1 MTIRPKPD
9 NEWYFK
15 KLSKLTKDEVWKLT
29 LLEFLDRN
37 KKNPK
42 VLKSFY
48 KINKNYSL
56 KEFLLFLFFFIIVEF
71 LFPYSKSFNFI
82 GIEEPVPWINLFFT
96 GFTTF
101 VVYVIISG
109 LVSIDFNA
117 DVEESSLYNLYLELR
132 GEILYD
138 KKTLKYYP
146 MRFYPSFIKLEFDN
160 LVDWFT
166 AGNLFEE

>member
-1 MTIRPKPD
+1 MSIRPKPS
-9 NEWYFK
+9 NEWYFE

-29 LLEFLDRN
+29 LLEFLDKN
-37 KKNPK
+37 KRNPK
-42 VLKSFY
+42 VLKRFY

-56 KEFLLFLFFFIIVEF
+56 KEFLLFLVFFFVVEL
-71 LFPYSKSFNFI
+71 LFPYSKTFNFI
-82 GIEEPVPWINLFFT
+82 GIEDPVPWINLFFT

-109 LVSIDFNA
+109 LVNIDFNA
-117 DVEESSLYNLYLELR
+117 DVEDFGISSLYFNLR
-132 GEILYD
+132 SEILYS
-138 KKTLKYYP
+138 KKTIKYYP